1 MESIQAPPQ
10 WPPEV
15 VELYEPLRELGR
27 GGFAS
32 VILAR
37 NKKSGE
43 FHAIKVV
50 GSKATTRKEMGYAL
64 REIDILAET
73 NHPGIMKLIQHWEPP
88 VDARMCAAVMA
99 LSYAEGPTL
108 EKLLKLGGKLSFSFS
123 RVVAAQLVDAVDYL
137 HGRAVVHRD
146 SETSF

>member
-1 MESIQAPPQ
+1 
-10 WPPEV
+10 
-15 VELYEPLRELGR
+15 LGR

-37 NKKSGE
+37 NKKSGDL
-43 FHAIKVV
+43 HAIKVA
-50 GSKATTRKEMGYAL
+50 GSKMTTREELGYAL

-73 NHPGIMKLIQHWEPP
+73 NHHGIMKLIQHWEPP
-88 VDARMCAAVMA
+88 VGARMCAAVMA

-108 EKLLKLGGKLSFSFS
+108 EKLLRLEGKLSFSFC
-123 RVVAAQLVDAVDYL
+123 RVVAAQLVDAVEYL

-146 SETSF
+146 SEKSFCYVLCHFLIVH